1 MAKTN
6 ITTIV
11 KTAENECRIFN
22 DDGIFCAWTDVQ
34 EYSFE
39 LVAKT
44 KAEATGFVML
54 VTETDAQN
62 FAGEQMTINNPSA
75 WVISKD
81 TLWLLQGRFEPRASE
96 VGFLNFIR
104 EHLI

>member
-1 MAKTN
+1 MKTN

-11 KTAENECRIFN
+11 KNNENKCRIFD

-34 EYSFE
+34 EYDFN

-44 KAEATGFVML
+44 KAEAEGFVMF
-54 VTETDAQN
+54 VTEDDAKR
-62 FAGEQMTINNPSA
+62 FAGEHMTINNPQA
-75 WVISKD
+75 WVINRD
-81 TLWLLQGRFEPRASE
+81 MIHLLKGDFEARASE
-96 VGFLNFIR
+96 VEFLNFIK

>member
-1 MAKTN
+1 MKKTN

-11 KTAENECRIFN
+11 KTTENECRIFE

-34 EYSFE
+34 EYNFD

-44 KAEATGFVML
+44 KTEATGFVML

-62 FAGEQMTINNPSA
+62 FAGEHMAIHNPQA
-75 WVISKD
+75 WVISRD
-81 TLWLLQGRFEPRASE
+81 MLYLLQGRFEPRPSE
-96 VGFLNFIR
+96 EGFLNFIR

>member
-1 MAKTN
+1 MKTN

-11 KTAENECRIFN
+11 KTTENKCRIFE
-22 DDGIFCAWTDVQ
+22 DDGIFCAWTDIQ
-34 EYSFE
+34 EYSFD

-44 KAEATGFVML
+44 KTEATGYVML
-54 VTETDAQN
+54 VTENDAQN
-62 FAGEQMTINNPSA
+62 FAGEHMTIDNPNA

-81 TLWLLQGRFEPRASE
+81 MLWLLEGRFEPRASE
-96 VGFLNFIR
+96 VGFLNFIK

>member
-11 KTAENECRIFN
+11 KTTENKCRIFN

-34 EYSFE
+34 EYGFD

-44 KAEATGFVML
+44 KAEAEGFVMF
-54 VTETDAQN
+54 VTENDAQR
-62 FAGEQMTINNPSA
+62 FAGEHMTIDNPSA
-75 WVISKD
+75 WVISRD
-81 TLWLLQGRFEPRASE
+81 ILWILNGEVEARASE
-96 VGFLNFIR
+96 KDFVTFIR